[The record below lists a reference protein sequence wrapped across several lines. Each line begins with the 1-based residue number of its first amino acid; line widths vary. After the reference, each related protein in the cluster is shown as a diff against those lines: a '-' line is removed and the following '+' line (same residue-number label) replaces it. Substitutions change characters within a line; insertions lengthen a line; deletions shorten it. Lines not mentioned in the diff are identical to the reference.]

1 MNQTLK
7 YFDCNLF
14 VYFFTY
20 VPAYLLTFLISYF
33 RNSRFLS
40 NIKCPDLSRSHP
52 PLKIVLQLAKACNK
66 YILIILLSVLSPGA
80 INIPYNNAYLRYF
93 FPPLIP
99 KRIIKHFLAWKKYNI
114 ILIF

>member
-7 YFDCNLF
+7 YFDCNLS
-14 VYFFTY
+14 VSFFTY

-40 NIKCPDLSRSHP
+40 NIKCPDLSRSQP
-52 PLKIVLQLAKACNK
+52 PSKIALQLAKARNK

-80 INIPYNNAYLRYF
+80 INIPYNNVYLRYF
-93 FPPLIP
+93 SRRWFQKELLSTVLREKI
-99 KRIIKHFLAWKKYNI
+99 
-114 ILIF
+114 

>member
-20 VPAYLLTFLISYF
+20 VPAYLLTFLICYF

-40 NIKCPDLSRSHP
+40 NIKCPDLLRSQP
-52 PLKIVLQLAKACNK
+52 PSKIVLQRNK
-66 YILIILLSVLSPGA
+66 YILIILFSVLSPEA

-93 FPPLIP
+93 FPPLVP
-99 KRIIKHFLAWKKYNI
+99 KRIIKHFLARKKYNI
-114 ILIF
+114 IFIF

>member
-14 VYFFTY
+14 VSFFTD
-20 VPAYLLTFLISYF
+20 VPAYLLTFFISYF

-40 NIKCPDLSRSHP
+40 NTKCPDLPRSYP
-52 PLKIVLQLAKACNK
+52 ASKIVLQLAKARNK

-80 INIPYNNAYLRYF
+80 INNPYNNAYPRYF
-93 FPPLIP
+93 SRRWFQKELLST
-99 KRIIKHFLAWKKYNI
+99 FLREKI
-114 ILIF
+114 